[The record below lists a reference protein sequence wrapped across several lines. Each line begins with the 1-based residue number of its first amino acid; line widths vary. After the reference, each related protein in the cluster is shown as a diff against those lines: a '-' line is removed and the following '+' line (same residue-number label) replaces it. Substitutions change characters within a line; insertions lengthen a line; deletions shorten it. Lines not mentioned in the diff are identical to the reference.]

1 VKFRNLVAPKTNQFS
16 HLLLKRGVFLMKLS
30 KAVVLAAVLFSLPM
44 LSSAQDAT
52 GRITGTITDPSSA
65 VIPGVQVTVTN
76 ADTQVSRKA
85 TTSPDG
91 YYQILALPI
100 GNYKVTAE
108 HDGFRT
114 AVSED
119 HKLQINQDLRID
131 IRLEVGAASQTIEVG
146 GEAAPV
152 ETINATLGQSV
163 TSRPLVN
170 MPLNGRN
177 VLDLALLQPG
187 VTESNDDNGG
197 AGNFSIAGGR
207 TDSVTYLL
215 DGGLN
220 NDLLDNSIIYNP
232 NPDSIAEFR
241 LLTSNY
247 TAEYGRNGGGI
258 ISVVT
263 KSGTNQIHGSAFEF
277 LRNDAFNANTYFN
290 NRDGLPRDVLKRNQY
305 GGTIGGPI
313 KKDRLFFFVA
323 YQGQRQVEQQSQNEI
338 TTFTPAELN
347 GDFSHASG
355 GAPDPGVVCFLT
367 GFNPD
372 NSPCTDP
379 QGNSPG
385 IAASFFQPDP
395 AKAKLGIID
404 PSRINS
410 VAKAYIA
417 AGLIPTSPTGLVS
430 TQEGAS
436 DNQNELT
443 VKLDYNLNAKDKI
456 SGSFGLFRN
465 PTLNPFNFATV
476 SGYADLTESRIYFLN
491 LGYTR
496 VFSPTLLNEFHAIFH
511 RSNFT
516 QDTPST
522 TLPTPNALGIGIHS
536 DNPVGPTNL
545 LFDSGLDIGFSENG
559 PTRFVDNTYAYT
571 DTVSWTRG
579 KHNWKFGAGFSAFQ
593 DNTVFDF
600 IINGEFDFNAGG
612 GIGSQND
619 LADFL
624 LGIPGS
630 YFQAAAA
637 PNNIRSKNTY
647 AFGQD
652 EWHVLRNL
660 VLTLGLRYE
669 YSTPKSDTEGRSFS
683 IIPGAHSTVFP
694 NAPTGLLFPGDAGAP
709 RGSNFPDKNDFA
721 PRIGFAWD
729 PRGDGKTSLRGG
741 IGVFYDILKGE
752 DNLQFNG
759 QPPFVGSAGLFFNPL
774 DANPTTQLNYLTQP
788 FQAAGVPDSFPSKRP
803 PSNLDFA
810 QAGFL
815 PFGSNGFLFMVDPHL
830 RTPYIYQ
837 YNLSLQHE
845 VFRDTV
851 METSYVGSSSHK
863 LTSLQDIN
871 PMILGTTD
879 RVLNLAPGNSTCT
892 EDAGLCSFS
901 GLPEFRNVSYANYNS
916 LQASLTR
923 QVKKSKLGT
932 AYFTFAYTYA
942 HNLDNVSGFRQRNS
956 TVPAYDPDHFYAS
969 SDSDIKHRISFSGGW
984 DLPFDEAWTS
994 GPKRLTKGWSL
1005 YPIVTWRSG
1014 FPFDIPAR
1022 LPDRFDYL
1030 SPGTSGAG
1038 DPLLSNA
1045 NIVGPTNVFDPR
1057 KVTTLDFAGTP
1068 TTGNFYFNPN
1078 SFSNAAFLADNFD
1091 PVNNPSQR
1099 SYGTLSRNFL
1109 RGPHQ
1114 TNFDLA
1120 VAKTTPLIGERL
1132 KAEFRVEFFNILN
1145 HPEFANPDVN
1155 VNSDTFGQIT
1165 TTGSF
1170 RSPAPRIIQLAARLT
1185 F

>member
-1 VKFRNLVAPKTNQFS
+1 MDFSREGSKVCLEVPYSRAALQCFGRGAELYGDLLRAAVAVDGQL
-16 HLLLKRGVFLMKLS
+16 HGVAGVF
-30 KAVVLAAVLFSLPM
+30 AVHGSLEIVV
-44 LSSAQDAT
+44 A
-52 GRITGTITDPSSA
+52 G
-65 VIPGVQVTVTN
+65 
-76 ADTQVSRKA
+76 
-85 TTSPDG
+85 
-91 YYQILALPI
+91 
-100 GNYKVTAE
+100 
-108 HDGFRT
+108 DGF
-114 AVSED
+114 A
-119 HKLQINQDLRID
+119 I
-131 IRLEVGAASQTIEVG
+131 
-146 GEAAPV
+146 
-152 ETINATLGQSV
+152 
-163 TSRPLVN
+163 
-170 MPLNGRN
+170 
-177 VLDLALLQPG
+177 
-187 VTESNDDNGG
+187 
-197 AGNFSIAGGR
+197 
-207 TDSVTYLL
+207 
-215 DGGLN
+215 DGGDQVAADAQLHIAHDHGTARPAN
-220 NDLLDNSIIYNP
+220 SRFFRGGIALDLLDQQATFRRKVERLRQVSLHKHCLDAQERARDLAACFFEHGLGAVDGHGET
-232 NPDSIAEFR
+232 DSDIALRSVNRGVDADDVAVGIEQRSAAIAGIDGGIGLDHVLERASVFIGDRTVKRADNAGGERTFEAERIADGQDFLADLQRVGIAEAENRQAFAR
-241 LLTSNY
+241 LDLHESEIVAVIGKHHAGFVLFLIGQGHGELMAAQY
-247 TAEYGRNGGGI
+247 D
-258 ISVVT
+258 VVVGENFAI
-263 KSGTNQIHGSAFEF
+263 GT
-277 LRNDAFNANTYFN
+277 D
-290 NRDGLPRDVLKRNQY
+290 D
-305 GGTIGGPI
+305 
-313 KKDRLFFFVA
+313 
-323 YQGQRQVEQQSQNEI
+323 
-338 TTFTPAELN
+338 
-347 GDFSHASG
+347 
-355 GAPDPGVVCFLT
+355 
-367 GFNPD
+367 
-372 NSPCTDP
+372 
-379 QGNSPG
+379 SPG
-385 IAASFFQPDP
+385 IAATFFQPDP

-491 LGYTR
+491 LAYTR

-647 AFGQD
+647 VFGQD
-652 EWHVLRNL
+652 EWHVLKNL
-660 VLTLGLRYE
+660 VVTLGLRYE

-683 IIPGAHSTVFP
+683 IVPGARSTVFP

-709 RGSNFPDKNDFA
+709 SGSNFPDKNDFA
-721 PRIGFAWD
+721 PRVGFAWD

-788 FQAAGVPDSFPSKRP
+788 FAAAGVPDSFPSKRP
-803 PSNLDFA
+803 PANLDFA

-851 METSYVGSSSHK
+851 MEASYVGSSSHK

-871 PMILGTTD
+871 PMVLGTTN
-879 RVLNLAPGNSTCT
+879 RILNLAPRNSTC
-892 EDAGLCSFS
+892 DDNGGLCSFS
-901 GLPEFRNVSYANYNS
+901 GLPEFRNVSHANYNS

-969 SDSDIKHRISFSGGW
+969 ADSDIRHRISFSGGW

-1005 YPIVTWRSG
+1005 YPIVTWRAG

-1030 SPGTSGAG
+1030 NPGTSGAG

-1045 NIVGPTNVFDPR
+1045 DIVGPTNTFDPR
-1057 KVTTLDFAGTP
+1057 KSTTLDFGGTP

-1078 SFSNAAFLADNFD
+1078 SFSHDPFLADNFD

-1099 SYGTLSRNFL
+1099 TYGTLPRNFL